1 MNGKSVRWAFNFM
14 AWKPTQEE
22 WLFATRCVQSEEKC
36 RIDKFVY
43 SKDAKSSMIGRLL
56 LRKCI
61 SECLEIPYEAL
72 RLGRT
77 ENNRPVVEDP
87 DIQEHMP
94 FDFNVSHQGDFSV
107 LAADHY
113 SKVGVDVMKIEYSG
127 GKTVGEFFSLMRR
140 QFTPGEWR
148 FIEGPGTER
157 DLLRRFYRLW
167 SLKESFVKAEGVG
180 LGIDLQRLNFVCET
194 PEVSVGSLT
203 KDTKLYFDGRLL
215 TDWMFQETLLDEK
228 HCACTA
234 LRIEDSPPPEDV
246 LFENVTFQELV
257 QGARPIRS
265 LNACD
270 WTLFAAK
277 AESPLGCYETR

>member
-43 SKDAKSSMIGRLL
+43 SKDAKSSMVGDDNFIGRLL

-194 PEVSVGSLT
+194 PE
-203 KDTKLYFDGRLL
+203 
-215 TDWMFQETLLDEK
+215 
-228 HCACTA
+228 
-234 LRIEDSPPPEDV
+234 IEDSPPPEDV
-246 LFENVTFQELV
+246 LFENLTFQELV